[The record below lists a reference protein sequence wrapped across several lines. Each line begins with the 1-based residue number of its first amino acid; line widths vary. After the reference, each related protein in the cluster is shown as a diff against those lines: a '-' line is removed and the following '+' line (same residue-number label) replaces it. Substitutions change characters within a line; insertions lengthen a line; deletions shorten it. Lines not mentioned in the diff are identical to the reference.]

1 MTPLNLGDDN
11 TARVSL
17 GFEFDYW
24 GQTFTDAWVS
34 SNGFVSFESAANL
47 CCNGEPLDRAQRN
60 TIYGYWSDLISY
72 TGNPYYRRD
81 DNSILFGW
89 YGTNEYGT
97 NNSSTF
103 EIGLF
108 SDGKIQL
115 NYGNLGFSGWRDFTA
130 GITGPNPE
138 DNIPLFYGRNAQ
150 YLQNQSGI
158 LSWVAPTP
166 IVTVDCNLTPM
177 DPSCPPAS
185 IETIADPVA
194 AIAEAVEQ
202 SAELTTEQIEEVQE
216 TATDALEQ
224 VQEMSEVAVEVEQVE
239 EVAETEEVTTI
250 ADEPETDV
258 EASVREVEAV
268 ERLDPDQVA
277 ALAATGTD
285 VTERSESEQSTA
297 MDVDQPEV
305 AEKSDQVD
313 SLNADDPD
321 TTQQS
326 ELSQEVASE
335 ASLSDIA
342 EQPDQ
347 PFAPETIELD
357 ATERLELSQE
367 VVSEATV
374 SEITEQPDQAFAP
387 EAIDLNATERLEISQ
402 DNALEATVSD
412 ITEQSEQVDTFEA
425 IESDAAERL
434 EIDQNPALSIT
445 GPDVVERLELE
456 QSPVLVASDQDA
468 VEQSEPE
475 QPAALSVTIPDIS
488 ERVESEQSS
497 ALDSIGPDATER
509 VEPEQAPSL
518 AVTVSEVTE
527 RVEANQTP
535 ALAIADVIEQPELNQ
550 APALAVANSEVKE
563 STQQQ
568 ESGMQ
573 EVQDT
578 SSSNTFSAQ
587 ARFESAFSES
597 FVQGPSVSSAQSV
610 LPLDATISVTS
621 PVSMANAVEVLSL
634 GPPPAASSN
643 ENTTQT
649 ESGMSEGQSETI
661 SEIGTVPGFAA
672 YTQASLQD
680 RADFYAVRDI
690 YRRRRLQDANFE
702 LYRLMQTNDA
712 RWQEMVD
719 EQYK

>member
-11 TARVSL
+11 TRNVAL
-17 GFEFDYW
+17 GFEFEYW

-34 SNGFVSFESAANL
+34 SNGFVSFQSGAHL
-47 CCNGEPLDRAQRN
+47 CCDGQPIELAQRN

-81 DNSILFGW
+81 NGSILFGW
-89 YGTNEYGT
+89 YGVNEYGT

-108 SDGKIQL
+108 ADGKIQL
-115 NYGNLGFSGWRDFTA
+115 NYGNLGFNGGHTFTA
-130 GITGPNPE
+130 GITGPTAD
-138 DNIPLFYGRNAQ
+138 DNISLFYGRNAQ

-177 DPSCPPAS
+177 DPSCPPAI

-224 VQEMSEVAVEVEQVE
+224 AQEISEVAVEVEQVE
-239 EVAETEEVTTI
+239 EVAETEEVATI
-250 ADEPETDV
+250 ADEPEADV

-285 VTERSESEQSTA
+285 ATERSESEQSTA
-297 MDVDQPEV
+297 MDVDEPEAV
-305 AEKSDQVD
+305 DKSDQVD
-313 SLNADDPD
+313 ALNADDLD
-321 TTQQS
+321 AAQQS
-326 ELSQEVASE
+326 
-335 ASLSDIA
+335 
-342 EQPDQ
+342 
-347 PFAPETIELD
+347 
-357 ATERLELSQE
+357 
-367 VVSEATV
+367 
-374 SEITEQPDQAFAP
+374 
-387 EAIDLNATERLEISQ
+387 EISQ
-402 DNALEATVSD
+402 DDALEATVSD

-425 IESDAAERL
+425 IELDAAERL

-475 QPAALSVTIPDIS
+475 QPATLSVTTPDIS

-509 VEPEQAPSL
+509 VEQEQAPSL

-527 RVEANQTP
+527 RVEVNQTP

-587 ARFESAFSES
+587 ARFESAFSEL

-649 ESGMSEGQSETI
+649 ESGMSEGQSEKI

>member
-1 MTPLNLGDDN
+1 MRVVILLACATPVCAQVYEPALIPPQINGAPTTMTPLNLGDDN
-11 TARVSL
+11 TARVTL
-17 GFEFDYW
+17 GFDFTYW

-81 DNSILFGW
+81 DSSILFGW

-97 NNSSTF
+97 NSSSTF

-130 GITGPNPE
+130 GITGPNLE

-166 IVTVDCNLTPM
+166 VATVDCNLTPM

-185 IETIADPVA
+185 IDTIPDPVA

-202 SAELTTEQIEEVQE
+202 SVDLTSEQIEEVRE

-224 VQEMSEVAVEVEQVE
+224 AQEISEVAVAVEQVE
-239 EVAETEEVTTI
+239 EVAETEEVTTLVD
-250 ADEPETDV
+250 APEDDAETN
-258 EASVREVEAV
+258 VREVDTV

-277 ALAATGTD
+277 ALAATGAD
-285 VTERSESEQSTA
+285 ATERSESEQSAA
-297 MDVDQPEV
+297 MDVYELEV
-305 AEKSDQVD
+305 ANQLDQAD
-313 SLNADDPD
+313 ALSADNAAVSEQTDQASALD
-321 TTQQS
+321 TTGS
-326 ELSQEVASE
+326 DVA
-335 ASLSDIA
+335 
-342 EQPDQ
+342 
-347 PFAPETIELD
+347 
-357 ATERLELSQE
+357 ERLEL
-367 VVSEATV
+367 
-374 SEITEQPDQAFAP
+374 
-387 EAIDLNATERLEISQ
+387 
-402 DNALEATVSD
+402 
-412 ITEQSEQVDTFEA
+412 
-425 IESDAAERL
+425 
-434 EIDQNPALSIT
+434 DQNPALSIT
-445 GPDVVERLELE
+445 GPDVAERMELE
-456 QSPVLVASDQDA
+456 QAPVLITSEPDV

-475 QPAALSVTIPDIS
+475 QPAALSVTTPDIS

-509 VEPEQAPSL
+509 VEQEQAPSL

-527 RVEANQTP
+527 RVEVNQTS

-597 FVQGPSVSSAQSV
+597 FVQGPSISLAQSV